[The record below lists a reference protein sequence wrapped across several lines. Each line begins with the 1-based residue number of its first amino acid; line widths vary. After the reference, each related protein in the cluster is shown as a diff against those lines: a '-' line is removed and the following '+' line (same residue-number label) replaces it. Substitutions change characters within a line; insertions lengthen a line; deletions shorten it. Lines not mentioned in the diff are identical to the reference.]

1 MMKNYFFK
9 VLLMV
14 ISMTTVTVMNSM
26 AAEQTKVTNEQSHPR
41 SPKLRTTSVKL
52 KKTTMSQKNKIVSLV
67 VANKGIKS
75 AYFKG
80 STIYVS
86 YNPKWMNSANA
97 QMAAKNAY
105 NKVVGKH
112 GHNYNAQPQ
121 PGRYGSTAPAPNNT
135 PKPQSQPNN
144 PPKPQPDNHSNP
156 QPNNHGNPQQGNHQQ
171 GNHNNNYNPQPQPG
185 RK

>member
-26 AAEQTKVTNEQSHPR
+26 AAEQTKVTNEQNHPR
-41 SPKLRTTSVKL
+41 STKLRTTSVKL
-52 KKTTMSQKNKIVSLV
+52 KKTTQNQKYQIVSLV

-80 STIYVS
+80 NTIYVS

-97 QMAAKNAY
+97 QMTAKNAY

-121 PGRYGSTAPAPNNT
+121 PGRYGSTAPVTNNT
-135 PKPQSQPNN
+135 PKPQPNN
-144 PPKPQPDNHSNP
+144 HSIP
-156 QPNNHGNPQQGNHQQ
+156 QPNNHGNPQQGNHQH